1 MRSGSLLAW
10 LVGAAVLGAS
20 TLATSAAQAAQAAQA
35 AEKLEVA
42 FVGVAHIH
50 TPEFIGILKQRKD
63 DVECKYVWDHDKA
76 RAERRAKELHSEV
89 VDDLDKIWSDPA
101 IKAVIICSET
111 NRHKELVLAAAK
123 AHKHVYAE
131 KPLGMGSADAY
142 ETAKA
147 LDDAGLMFTTGYFM
161 RDDPKNIFL
170 KEQCDKGAFG
180 TITRIR
186 GVNVHN
192 GALGGWFDK
201 EWRWMADPSQSGVGG
216 YGDLGTHSL
225 DLLLWFMNQPV
236 ERVTATVSNGTARY
250 PNCDEFG
257 EGILLFKNG
266 TIGTLAAGWDDVSNP
281 VTMEICGTEG
291 HATIMNGKLYFKSKQ
306 VKGSDDRKPWTDLP
320 KPLTRPLERF
330 LDILEGKKDVV
341 PSINADDAAYR
352 SAVMEALYKGAKEH
366 TWADVVQPEGKK

>member
-1 MRSGSLLAW
+1 MSERSDSL
-10 LVGAAVLGAS
+10 VAVLLGVFLAPMLFAAS
-20 TLATSAAQAAQAAQA
+20 TARAD
-35 AEKLEVA
+35 KIEVA

-50 TPEFIGILKQRKD
+50 TPEFIGVLKRRTD
-63 DVECKYVWDHDKA
+63 DVTCKYVWDHDAERAKH
-76 RAERRAKELHSEV
+76 RAEELHATP
-89 VDDLDKIWSDPA
+89 VDDLNQIWSDPQ

-123 AHKHVYAE
+123 AHKNVYAE

-142 ETAKA
+142 EMSKA
-147 LDDAGLMFTTGYFM
+147 LDDAGLLFTTGYFM
-161 RDDPKNIFL
+161 RDDPKILFL

-192 GALGGWFDK
+192 GALGGWFDG

-225 DLLLWFMNQPV
+225 DLLLWLMNQPV
-236 ERVTATVSNGTARY
+236 DRATATISNGTARY
-250 PNCDEFG
+250 PNCDEYG
-257 EGILLFKNG
+257 EGILLFHNG

-291 HATIMNGKLYFKSKQ
+291 HATIMNGKLYFKSSKSP
-306 VKGSDDRKPWTDLP
+306 GSDDHRAWTQLP
-320 KPLTRPLERF
+320 KGTAIPLDRF
-330 LDILEGKKDVV
+330 LDELEGKKDVPPFV
-341 PSINADDAAYR
+341 TADEAAYR
-352 SAVMEALYKGAKEH
+352 SAVMEALYRGAKDH
-366 TWADVVQPEGKK
+366 TWVEPVQPEGKK

>member
-1 MRSGSLLAW
+1 MSDRGGSVLR
-10 LVGAAVLGAS
+10 LVLVALIAMVMAAAS
-20 TLATSAAQAAQAAQA
+20 PAR

-50 TPEFIGILKQRKD
+50 TPEFVGVLKRRKN
-63 DVECKYVWDHDKA
+63 DVECKYVWDHDAA
-76 RAERRAKELHSEV
+76 RAQRRAKELGATA
-89 VDDLDKIWSDPA
+89 VDDLQKIWDDPQ

-111 NRHKELVLAAAK
+111 NRHKDLVLAAAK
-123 AHKHVYAE
+123 AHKNVYAE
-131 KPLGMGSADAY
+131 KPLGMGAADAY
-142 ETAKA
+142 EMAKA
-147 LDDAGLMFTTGYFM
+147 LDDAGLLFTTGYFM
-161 RDDPKNIFL
+161 RDDPKVQFL

-192 GALGGWFDK
+192 GALGGWFDG

-236 ERVTATVSNGTARY
+236 DRVTATTSNGTARY

-257 EGILLFKNG
+257 EGILLFHNG

-281 VTMEICGTEG
+281 VTIEICGTEG
-291 HATIMNGKLYFKSKQ
+291 HATIMNGKLYFKSSK
-306 VKGSDDRKPWTDLP
+306 VPHSDDRKPWTELP
-320 KPLTRPLERF
+320 KPLTIPLDRF
-330 LDILEGKKDVV
+330 LDILEGNKDVA
-341 PSINADDAAYR
+341 PIITADEAAYR

-366 TWADVVQPEGKK
+366 AWVEPVQPEGKK

>member
-1 MRSGSLLAW
+1 MMRNLRSIVFLSVVIFVALAG
-10 LVGAAVLGAS
+10 LAV
-20 TLATSAAQAAQAAQA
+20 SAAR

-50 TPEFIGILKQRKD
+50 TPEFIGVLKHRAG
-63 DVECKYVWDHDKA
+63 DVECKYVWDHDAA
-76 RAERRAKELHSEV
+76 RAKRRAEELHSTAVE
-89 VDDLDKIWSDPA
+89 DLNQIWSDPQ

-111 NRHKELVLAAAK
+111 NLHKELVLAAAK
-123 AHKHVYAE
+123 AHKNVYAE
-131 KPLGMGSADAY
+131 KPLGMGAADAY
-142 ETAKA
+142 EMAKA

-161 RDDPKNIFL
+161 RDDPKILFL

-192 GALGGWFDK
+192 GALGGWFDG

-225 DLLLWFMNQPV
+225 DLLLWLMNQPV
-236 ERVTATVSNGTARY
+236 DRVTATISNGTARY

-257 EGILLFKNG
+257 EGMLLFHNG
-266 TIGTLAAGWDDVSNP
+266 TIGTLAAGWDDISNP

-291 HATIMNGKLYFKSKQ
+291 HAAIMNGKLYFKSSK
-306 VKGSDDRKPWTDLP
+306 VEGSDDGKPWTKLP
-320 KPLTRPLERF
+320 HGLTMPLERF
-330 LDILEGKKDVV
+330 LDVLEGKKDVPPFV
-341 PSINADDAAYR
+341 TADEAAYR
-352 SAVMEALYKGAKEH
+352 SAVMEALYRAAKDH
-366 TWADVVQPEGKK
+366 TWVEPVQPQGGK

>member
-1 MRSGSLLAW
+1 MVNRITTRIAL
-10 LVGAAVLGAS
+10 LVGAFLGM
-20 TLATSAAQAAQAAQA
+20 TLLSASAAR

-50 TPEFIGILKQRKD
+50 TPEFVGVLKHRTA
-63 DVECKYVWDHDKA
+63 DVECKYVWDHDAA
-76 RAERRAKELHSEV
+76 RAKQRADELHATA
-89 VDDLDKIWSDPA
+89 VDDLEKIWSDPQ

-111 NRHKELVLAAAK
+111 NRHKDLILAAAK

-131 KPLGMGSADAY
+131 KPLGMGSEDGYAM
-142 ETAKA
+142 AKA

-161 RDDPKNIFL
+161 RDDPKILFL

-192 GALGGWFDK
+192 GALGGWFDG

-225 DLLLWFMNQPV
+225 DLLLWLMNQPV
-236 ERVTATVSNGTARY
+236 DRVTATISNGTARY
-250 PNCDEFG
+250 PNCDEYG
-257 EGILLFKNG
+257 EGILLFHNG

-291 HATIMNGKLYFKSKQ
+291 HATIMNGKLYFKSSKFE
-306 VKGSDDRKPWTDLP
+306 GSDDRKPWTKLP
-320 KPLTRPLERF
+320 QGLTIPLERF
-330 LDILEGKKDVV
+330 LDTLEGKKDVP
-341 PSINADDAAYR
+341 PSVTADEAAYR
-352 SAVMEALYKGAKEH
+352 SAVMEALYRGAKDH
-366 TWADVVQPEGKK
+366 TWVEPVQPQGKN